1 MRLTVSDP
9 DAIPDLLTALRRGD
23 CIADGAPGGVD
34 VAFPWVA
41 TLADARQALVELT
54 FFARAWELSHPGL
67 SVALDAPA
75 QA

>member
-9 DAIPDLLTALRRGD
+9 AAIPDLLTALRRGD
-23 CIADGAPGGVD
+23 CVADRAAGGVD

-41 TLADARQALVELT
+41 TLADARQAIVELT
-54 FFARAWELSHPGL
+54 FFARTWELSHPGL

-75 QA
+75 PG

>member
-9 DAIPDLLTALRRGD
+9 AAIPDLLTALRRGD
-23 CIADGAPGGVD
+23 CVAHRSPDGVE

-41 TLADARQALVELT
+41 SLADARQAILELT
-54 FFARAWELSHPGL
+54 FFARVWELSHPGL

-75 QA
+75 RG

>member
-9 DAIPDLLTALRRGD
+9 AVIPDLLAALRRGD
-23 CIADGAPGGVD
+23 CVADGGADGIE

-41 TLADARQALVELT
+41 TIADARQAIVELT

-67 SVALDAPA
+67 SVALDGPPPA
-75 QA
+75 

>member
-23 CIADGAPGGVD
+23 CVADRAADGVD

-41 TLADARQALVELT
+41 TLSDARQAILELT
-54 FFARAWELSHPGL
+54 FFARAWELAHPGL
-67 SVALDAPA
+67 SVALDAQTPG
-75 QA
+75 

>member
-9 DAIPDLLTALRRGD
+9 AAIPDLLMALRRGE
-23 CIADGAPGGVD
+23 CVADRAAGGVD

-41 TLADARQALVELT
+41 TLADARQAIVELT

-75 QA
+75 LG

>member
-9 DAIPDLLTALRRGD
+9 SAIPDLLTALRRGD
-23 CIADGAPGGVD
+23 CVADLSPGGVE

-41 TLADARQALVELT
+41 SLADARQALVELT

-67 SVALDAPA
+67 SVALDVPA
-75 QA
+75 RG

>member
-9 DAIPDLLTALRRGD
+9 GAIPDLLTALRRGD
-23 CIADGAPGGVD
+23 CVADRTAGGVD

-41 TLADARQALVELT
+41 TLVDARQAIVELT
-54 FFARAWELSHPGL
+54 FFARTWELAHPGL

-75 QA
+75 QR